1 MAELISGTLLG
12 HAASALNREKLLM
25 AENDNGKR
33 DKGIVP
39 RRRNGKVSTSI
50 PAGLNSSGGGIP
62 PLQDHVSGTLRTHG
76 RIVRRHMGIILS
88 ALLLGM
94 IVSAGVALFKKPVYR
109 ARTSIEIEG
118 FHESFL
124 NMRDVNPAAPNS
136 IADTHLQTQV
146 KILQSESLSQRVL
159 ASMETLPEDLRQRS
173 WTQAGW
179 IQELKLPY
187 FTVPDKAD
195 LQLSQVMRHLT
206 VRPVAQTRMIEVLF
220 DSSDA
225 EFAAGFA
232 NLLAAEYVKRSMEQR
247 WSAISQTQEW
257 LKPQLLDLKEK
268 LQRSGRELQASAR
281 SSARPAANG
290 KMSPAEQGFHDL
302 RTELSKAQ
310 RERTARQLLYER
322 VSAGP
327 ADSMPAVGIAG
338 PMREYQI
345 KLSGLKRQHAE
356 LAVSVTPDRYK
367 MGRLEAHIFEFE
379 RLVLD
384 EWFQVLKR
392 ILNDYTTALRR
403 EQVLSEALATQAR
416 TEASQSPLPV
426 QHDVFKRGM
435 AGNQQ
440 LHDVVLQ
447 KIQEAA
453 VASAVQTAN
462 PRVLD
467 QARVPSLPYKPNLPW
482 HTGIGSALGLFAG
495 LGLAAIRE
503 RANGEPVEP
512 GKISVLLNV
521 PELGVIPSAR
531 FDPEQRISSRHL
543 LPFFTGN
550 GEPLELVTLRHKPS
564 LLAESYRTILTSI
577 LFSKLDGKCPQIIT
591 FTSPRSREGKTTVV
605 SNLGIALAEI
615 NLRVLLIDG
624 DLRNP
629 RLSGV
634 FNVTNSWGLT
644 DILNSTDP
652 IEEMPIEALV
662 RQTEVPGLM
671 LLPSGP
677 ATANLFAMLH
687 SPRFHTLLRR
697 FRKHFEAVLIDS
709 CSMSHLQ
716 DARVLGGLSDAVI
729 LVVRSQASSPQD
741 VREVLERLREDHT
754 LVLGLVLND
763 MDPRKRGRNLDQYY
777 DPNHTH
783 YSGISL

>member
-1 MAELISGTLLG
+1 MGF
-12 HAASALNREKLLM
+12 ALNGEKLLM

-33 DKGIVP
+33 DKQIVP
-39 RRRNGKVSTSI
+39 HRRNGKPSSNIPACLSSTS
-50 PAGLNSSGGGIP
+50 GEIP
-62 PLQDHVSGTLRTHG
+62 PPQDHVPGTLRTYG
-76 RIVRRHMGIILS
+76 RMVRRHMGLVLS

-94 IVSAGVALFKKPVYR
+94 IVSVGAALFQEPVYR

-118 FHESFL
+118 L
-124 NMRDVNPAAPNS
+124 NEEFPHMRDVDLTALHS
-136 IADTHLQTQV
+136 VADTYFQTQV

-159 ASMETLPEDLRQRS
+159 SNMEAVPEDLRERS
-173 WTQAGW
+173 WTQADW
-179 IQELKLPY
+179 LQELKPRY

-195 LQLSQVMRHLT
+195 LQLSHVMGHLT

-220 DSSDA
+220 DSSDPD
-225 EFAAGFA
+225 FAVGFA
-232 NLLAAEYVKRSMEQR
+232 NLLAAEYVKGSMERR

-257 LKPQLLDLKEK
+257 LKPQLLDLDEK

-281 SSARPAANG
+281 SSGRLGSKDRMNSG
-290 KMSPAEQGFHDL
+290 EQRTHNL
-302 RTELSKAQ
+302 QTELTKAQ
-310 RERTARQLLYER
+310 RERAARQLLYER

-327 ADSMPAVGIAG
+327 AASMPAVGTAG

-345 KLSGLKRQHAE
+345 KLSGLKRQRAE
-356 LAVSVTPDRYK
+356 LAVSVTPDPYQ
-367 MGRLEAHIFEFE
+367 MERLEAQISELE

-392 ILNDYTTALRR
+392 TLNDYTAALQR
-403 EQVLSEALATQAR
+403 EQSLSEALATVTR
-416 TEASQSPLPV
+416 REYRQSPLPV
-426 QHDVFKRGM
+426 QHEVLKRRM
-435 AGNQQ
+435 ESNQQ
-440 LHDVVLQ
+440 LYDVALR

-453 VASAVQTAN
+453 IASVVQTAN
-462 PRVLD
+462 VRVLD
-467 QARVPSLPYKPNLPW
+467 QARVPPLPYKPSLPW
-482 HTGIGSALGLFAG
+482 HAGMGSAMGLFAG
-495 LGLAAIRE
+495 LGLAILRE

-521 PELGVIPSAR
+521 PELGVIPSGR
-531 FDPEQRISSRHL
+531 IDPERRISSRRL
-543 LPFFTGN
+543 LPFFAGN
-550 GEPLELVTLRHKPS
+550 GEPLELVTFRHKPS
-564 LLAESYRTILTSI
+564 LMAESYRTILTSI
-577 LFSKLDGKCPQIIT
+577 LFSKLNGKCPQILT
-591 FTSPRSREGKTTVV
+591 FTSSGSREGKTTVV

-615 NLRVLLIDG
+615 NRRVLLIDG

-644 DILNSTDP
+644 DILNGTDP

-677 ATANLFAMLH
+677 ATANLFAILH

-697 FRKHFEAVLIDS
+697 FRKHFDAVLMDS
-709 CSMSHLQ
+709 CPMLHLQ
-716 DARVLGGLSDAVI
+716 DARVLGGLSDAVV
-729 LVVRSQASSPQD
+729 LVVRPQASNPQNL
-741 VREVLERLREDHT
+741 REVLDRLREDHT

-763 MDPRKRGRNLDQYY
+763 WDPRTSGRNLHQYY
-777 DPNHTH
+777 GPYHTH
-783 YSGISL
+783 HSGISL